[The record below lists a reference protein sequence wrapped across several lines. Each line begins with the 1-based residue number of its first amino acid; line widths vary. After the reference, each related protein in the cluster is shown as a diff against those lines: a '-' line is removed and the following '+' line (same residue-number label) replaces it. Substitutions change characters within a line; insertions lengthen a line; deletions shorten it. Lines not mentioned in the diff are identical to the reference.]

1 MSSKSVSQI
10 LKILFQ
16 FGDID
21 IFVPRGVFFS
31 RYVQLKSSF
40 TDEEKHQRLNLRDAL
55 VGKLSQVNV
64 AKY

>member
-40 TDEEKHQRLNLRDAL
+40 TDEEKYQR
-55 VGKLSQVNV
+55 
-64 AKY
+64 